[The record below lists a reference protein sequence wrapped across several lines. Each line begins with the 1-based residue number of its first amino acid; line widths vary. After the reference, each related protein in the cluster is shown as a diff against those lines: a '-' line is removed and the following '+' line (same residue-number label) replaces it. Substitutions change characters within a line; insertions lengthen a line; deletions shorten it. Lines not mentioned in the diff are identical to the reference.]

1 MSRRCI
7 CVADHVVTRPVLG
20 EMVLLDLS
28 TEQYFA
34 LNQVGTRMWEL
45 LATGETVDAATAAL
59 HDEYDVDAAVLQT
72 DIDWF
77 LSRILDLGFAT
88 ASSAP

>member
-1 MSRRCI
+1 MTASAFA
-7 CVADHVVTRPVLG
+7 VADHVVARPVLG
-20 EMVLLDLS
+20 EMILLDLS

-45 LATGETVDAATAAL
+45 LSAGQTVGEATSSML
-59 HDEYDVDAAVLQT
+59 DEYDVAPDVLRA
-72 DIDWF
+72 DINWF

-88 ASSAP
+88 GSFAT